1 MDPSGQPSPQPAR
14 RVVLLGRDPGNDV
27 VVRAPSVS
35 ARHAR
40 VVVDGADLWLEDLGS
55 RNGTF
60 VGAPPRRVERE
71 RIGLHD
77 TITLGD
83 AVLPENA
90 LEDVLER
97 TAAREPAENAIALDD
112 AALVTFG
119 RGAAADVSLARP
131 LASAL
136 HASVSVDRGRV
147 IVRDLGSTDGTFVDG
162 RRIERPVELSPGM
175 VVQIADRRFRLAPDA
190 RSLEPL
196 EGPDRDVMEA
206 DGVAVEAAGK
216 RLLEGVSLVVQPG
229 EMVAIMG
236 PSGAGKSTLLSVLNG
251 QTIPSAGRLIVG
263 GLDLH
268 DHYDLFRGRIGYVPQ
283 DDILHADLTVHQAL
297 WYAARLRLPR
307 DTTDAEIETRI
318 AAVIHELGLDGTEH
332 TRVGDQR
339 KRGVSGGQRKRVN
352 LAMELLTDPPILV
365 LDEPTSGLSS
375 VDALS
380 VIELLRKLA
389 DAGKTILVTIHQPS
403 LEAFEKFDAVA
414 VIARDESTNQTGRLA
429 WFGRAYPDA
438 ITFFEPR
445 SSGAAV
451 PTSVDG
457 LLRGLAA
464 RPVAEWVRSWEHS
477 VAKSIWV
484 DRRRTTAAASL
495 PARRRSRPRTAAP
508 FTQWLTLVRRAL
520 AVKVADG
527 WGTAV
532 LFAQAPVV
540 GLLIAA
546 VFAKVVRSEPTPELW
561 PKIGVNM
568 ATTLFVTALAAI
580 WFGCSSTAREI
591 VTEWP
596 IYRRERMVGLSIGA
610 YVLAKTTVLLGI
622 AAVQSLLLLAIVA
635 PACRIDSSWLEV
647 FAVVYAAALAGGGL
661 GLLISATF
669 KTTEAASGILPVLLL
684 PMIVLGG
691 ILVPLADL
699 PVFTRPLAAVMPS
712 RWAFEGLVV
721 PEASRRPRLQIGG
734 PAPEESD
741 DAGDAATADAPAQA
755 APAPAPGDSTAA
767 PRSPFRFASDGG
779 GHHFILP
786 GRRKIAEKLEEA
798 AGRAK
803 QELEKAKTTM
813 EEKARQME
821 AEMKAEAERK
831 LDAAKAEFERKSAES
846 AERMKQEIE
855 RRVATARE
863 EAQKESEAAAGRMRE
878 EMEKRVT
885 EAREQGRK
893 ESAEARTQVRAEVEA
908 KVAEARE
915 SAKKESDAAGAS
927 ARTDFEKRMKEIE
940 ADFERRSHDATAGIE
955 KKLEDIQ
962 ERINAERRKMN
973 ASLESLRAATR
984 RTLVPPVT
992 ASPSAGVGS
1001 GAAGDGGASRG
1012 GADRGAADRGAVD
1025 RGAVGRDEAGKDAP
1039 GADRRNDEATGDG
1052 APAAA
1057 AGATSGTD
1065 RPDETRAVTPEPG
1078 GSRPA
1083 GSGAGGSGAGG
1094 SATPPAAGPTDAPV
1108 AAPVAAPVDM
1118 AERFFGRDGW
1128 RSPRVVPLAVL
1139 LGMFAAGVAGT
1150 GIALQRRDASGR

>member
-1 MDPSGQPSPQPAR
+1 MDPSGHSPPRTAG
-14 RVVLLGRDPGNDV
+14 RVVLLGRDPGNDIV
-27 VVRAPSVS
+27 VKAPSVS

-40 VVVDGADLWLEDLGS
+40 VVVDGDGLWLEDLGS

-60 VGAPPRRVERE
+60 VGAPPRRIERE
-71 RIGLHD
+71 RIDLHE

-83 AVLPENA
+83 AGLPENA
-90 LEDVLER
+90 LEDLLAR
-97 TAAREPAENAIALDD
+97 TAVREPAAHAIQLDD

-119 RGAAADVSLARP
+119 RGAAADVSLGRP
-131 LASAL
+131 LASAM
-136 HASVSVDRGRV
+136 HASVSVERGRV
-147 IVRDLGSTDGTFVDG
+147 VVRDLGSTDGTFVDG
-162 RRIERPVELSPGM
+162 RRIERPVELAPGM
-175 VVQIADRRFRLAPDA
+175 VVQIADRRFRLTADA

-196 EGPDRDVMEA
+196 EGGDRDVVEA
-206 DGVAVEAAGK
+206 DGVAVEASGR

-236 PSGAGKSTLLSVLNG
+236 PSGAGKSTLLAVLNG
-251 QTIPSAGRLIVG
+251 QTIPAAGRLIVG

-414 VIARDESTNQTGRLA
+414 VIARDGSTGQVGRLA

-445 SSGAAV
+445 PSGAAV

-457 LLRGLAA
+457 LLRGLAT
-464 RPVAEWVRSWEHS
+464 RPVAEWVGRWEQS

-484 DRRRTTAAASL
+484 DRRRTTSAAAL
-495 PARRRSRPRTAAP
+495 PPRRRSRPRTAAP
-508 FTQWLTLVRRAL
+508 FTQWLTLVRRTL
-520 AVKVADG
+520 AVKAADG

-546 VFAKVVRSEPTPELW
+546 VFARVVRSPPTPELW

-610 YVLAKTTVLLGI
+610 YVLAKMTVLLGI
-622 AAVQSLLLLAIVA
+622 AAVQCLLLLAIVA
-635 PACRIDSSWLEV
+635 PACRIDSPWLGV

-661 GLLISATF
+661 GLLISATL

-699 PVFTRPLAAVMPS
+699 PAITRPLAALMPS

-721 PEASRRPRLQIGG
+721 PEAARRPRLQIGG
-734 PAPEESD
+734 PA
-741 DAGDAATADAPAQA
+741 ADAADAADAPEEGVDEVDAGAVPPDAVPPA
-755 APAPAPGDSTAA
+755 ASPADTTAA
-767 PRSPFRFASDGG
+767 PRGPFRLASDTGS
-779 GHHFILP
+779 HQFILP

-803 QELEKAKTTM
+803 QELEKAKRTM
-813 EEKARQME
+813 EEKARQIQADMQ
-821 AEMKAEAERK
+821 AEAERK
-831 LDAAKAEFERKSAES
+831 LAAAKAEFEQKSADS
-846 AERMKQEIE
+846 AARMKQDIE
-855 RRVATARE
+855 QRVAAARA
-863 EAQKESEAAAGRMRE
+863 EAQRESDAAAARMKQ
-878 EMEKRVT
+878 EMEKRVE

-893 ESAEARTQVRAEVEA
+893 ESADARTQVRAEVEA
-908 KVAEARE
+908 KVTEARE
-915 SAKKESDAAGAS
+915 SARKESDAAGVS
-927 ARTDFEKRMKEIE
+927 ARADFEKRMKEVE
-940 ADFERRSHDATAGIE
+940 ADFERRSREATAGIE
-955 KKLEDIQ
+955 KKLTEIQ
-962 ERINAERRKMN
+962 ERIAAERRKMN
-973 ASLESLRAATR
+973 ASLESLRAATH
-984 RTLVPPVT
+984 RTLAPP
-992 ASPSAGVGS
+992 
-1001 GAAGDGGASRG
+1001 AAP
-1012 GADRGAADRGAVD
+1012 
-1025 RGAVGRDEAGKDAP
+1025 GRDETRRDENRPDAGVAP
-1039 GADRRNDEATGDG
+1039 DTAAAAPRPG
-1052 APAAA
+1052 PAAA
-1057 AGATSGTD
+1057 APPSAAPAES
-1065 RPDETRAVTPEPG
+1065 RVET
-1078 GSRPA
+1078 PA
-1083 GSGAGGSGAGG
+1083 
-1094 SATPPAAGPTDAPV
+1094 
-1108 AAPVAAPVDM
+1108 AAPVETPVDPPVDM
-1118 AERFFGRDGW
+1118 AERFFGRAGW
-1128 RSPRVVPLAVL
+1128 RSPQAVPLAVL
-1139 LGMFAAGVAGT
+1139 LGMFFAGVAGT
-1150 GIALQRRDASGR
+1150 AIALKSRDGSGR